1 MFRSFVVSVSI
12 LAFLGLGSVAQAQMA
27 EDEYAAG
34 RAEYMAA
41 CAACHGEALDGNGPI
56 AIMFSGKVPRLT
68 QLAKANDGVFPTLT
82 VFQTIDGRAKIK
94 AHGDPMPLFG
104 NRYTVDNPAAGTYGS
119 EAVVRARILELVY
132 FLQSVQE

>member
-1 MFRSFVVSVSI
+1 MIRSFVVSVSI
-12 LAFLGLGSVAQAQMA
+12 MAALGLGGMAQAQMA

-56 AIMFSGKVPRLT
+56 AVMFSGKVPRLT
-68 QLAKANDGVFPTLT
+68 QLAQANDGVFPTLA
-82 VFQTIDGRAKIK
+82 VFQTIDGRTKIK

-104 NRYTVDNPAAGTYGS
+104 NRYTIESGAAGAYGS
-119 EAVVRARILELVY
+119 EAAVRARILELIY

>member
-1 MFRSFVVSVSI
+1 MIRSFVVSISI
-12 LAFLGLGSVAQAQMA
+12 MAALGLGGVAHAQMA
-27 EDEYAAG
+27 EEEFAAG
-34 RAEYMAA
+34 RAEYMVA

-56 AIMFSGKVPRLT
+56 AVMFSGKVPHLT
-68 QLAKANDGVFPTLT
+68 WLSKANDGVFPMLA

-104 NRYTVDNPAAGTYGS
+104 NRYTVEGDVFGPYGAEAA
-119 EAVVRARILELVY
+119 VRARILELVY